1 MKVAK
6 MILTFSK
13 SKFFLLHHIVFIMR
27 NKNLEGIISKYTKKK
42 KKLENLFKIIFSV
55 KFFNKISV
63 DL

>member
-42 KKLENLFKIIFSV
+42 KLENLFKIIFAV
-55 KFFNKISV
+55 KFFYKISV